1 MLRSSS
7 ISSGSLEKSLD
18 QCLQCQDTMSLY
30 RQALKMTLNSL
41 STDRERHVMR
51 EVTNT
56 RPHRNSRKHSG
67 CDPLCEFSSLLEDEY
82 ALFLFSSPQILCLVC
97 ASHNGVSE
105 SEVLDLL
112 PEVELPVL
120 SSLLH
125 CLNRLCIV
133 TLRCGLIR
141 FQHLQVIK
149 LMEHRV
155 IRKQGASPNSDIYVT
170 EHL

>member
-1 MLRSSS
+1 MLRPSS
-7 ISSGSLEKSLD
+7 ISGGSLEKSLD

-41 STDRERHVMR
+41 STDRDRHVMR
-51 EVTNT
+51 EVTNIQL
-56 RPHRNSRKHSG
+56 HRNSNTL
-67 CDPLCEFSSLLEDEY
+67 DVILCVIFFLYVADEY
-82 ALFLFSSPQILCLVC
+82 TLFLFSSPQILCLVC

-125 CLNRLCIV
+125 RLNRLCIV

-149 LMEHRV
+149 LREHRV
-155 IRKQGASPNSDIYVT
+155 IKKKTKYIT
-170 EHL
+170 KL